1 MEIKKLSGLF
11 VGLAVAFLLGGGA
24 AGGQQPTKPGS
35 AKPASAMAAKG
46 APVSNAQSAESSLVT
61 RIRDTGFVQLKAE
74 SFNDL
79 TADQKMAAYWFSM
92 AAIAVNPIGYDQN
105 SAYGLREKHL
115 LEAILT
121 HSKGIDPVMLKKITD
136 YTMLFWGSQG
146 NHNSFNSKKFLPD
159 FTSAELS
166 AAASQALKNGAQLES
181 PVALAK
187 ELQTLEKPFFDP
199 NFEPM
204 LTVKNPP
211 NGQDP
216 LRASSVNYYSGVT
229 LKDLT
234 GFTEHYVLNSRV
246 VKRNGRVMEEVFRA
260 GTPDGKVPAGLYA
273 RELGRAIGALQQALP
288 YAPDSQKKVIN
299 DLIRYYQ
306 TGERSD
312 WIQCGIDWVQ
322 DKSNPDFSNG
332 FVEVYKDPRGLK
344 GAMQGFVSVVDT
356 SMSKL
361 MADFVANAGYF
372 EQRAPW
378 LDQYKNPNPKPP
390 VVNAVEMVV
399 ETADFN
405 VDTIGDNLP
414 NEDEIH
420 EKYGT
425 KSFVLTGSIRAFN
438 DATGHN
444 VSGEFSA
451 TPEIRDRAAK
461 YGDLSENLFTSM
473 HEVIG
478 HGSGILNP
486 KLTHDAAFYIK
497 EYYSTLEETRAD
509 LMALWNFWDP
519 KLIEMGA
526 MPSDE
531 VAKAAYD
538 GEATAALTQLHEVPT
553 DDTIEEDHR
562 RGTQLI
568 VNYIRDKTGAIQPVE
583 QNGKIYLVV
592 TDYAKM
598 RQGVGMLLAELM
610 RIKAEGD
617 YDAAKDLITK
627 YGIHFN
633 LAWRDQVV
641 ARYNKLDLP
650 TFWVGINP
658 DLELHK
664 GADGKPD
671 GVTISYPRDIVKQ
684 QLRYTKIAGE

>member
-1 MEIKKLSGLF
+1 MFGGVFGLMAALF
-11 VGLAVAFLLGGGA
+11 LAGGA
-24 AGGQQPTKPGS
+24 AIAQQP
-35 AKPASAMAAKG
+35 AKPSAARAMTSSGVQQAAQ
-46 APVSNAQSAESSLVT
+46 ASLVT
-61 RIRDTGFVQLKAE
+61 TVRDTGFVQLKAE

-79 TADQKMAAYWFSM
+79 TSDQKMDAYWLSM
-92 AAIAVNPIGYDQN
+92 AAIAVNPIGYAQN
-105 SAYGLREKHL
+105 SQYGLQEKHL

-121 HSKGIDPVMLKKITD
+121 HSKEIDPVVLKKITD
-136 YTMLFWGSQG
+136 YTMLFWGNQG
-146 NHNSFNSKKFLPD
+146 NHNEFTSKKFTPD
-159 FTSAELS
+159 FTSAELAT
-166 AAASQALKNGAQLES
+166 AAGLALKNGAQLES
-181 PVALAK
+181 QVALAK
-187 ELQTLEKPFFDP
+187 TLQTLEKPLFDAK
-199 NFEPM
+199 FEPM
-204 LTVKNPP
+204 LTDKNPA

-216 LRASSVNYYSGVT
+216 LVASSVNYYSGVT
-229 LKDLT
+229 LKDLV
-234 GFTEHYVLNSRV
+234 GFTERYTLNSRL
-246 VKRNGRVMEEVFRA
+246 VKRNGRVQEEVYRA
-260 GTPDGKVPAGLYA
+260 GTPDGKVPAGVYA
-273 RELGRAIGALQQALP
+273 RELGNAIKDLQQALP
-288 YAPDSQKKVIN
+288 YAPDAQKKTIN

-306 TGERSD
+306 TGERAD
-312 WIQCGIDWVQ
+312 WIQTGIDWVQ
-322 DKSNPDFSNG
+322 DKTNPDFSNG
-332 FVEVYKDPRGLK
+332 FVEVYKDPREMK
-344 GAMQGFVSVVDT
+344 GAMQGFVSVVDA

-361 MADFVANAGYF
+361 MNDFVVNAAYF

-390 VVNAVEMVV
+390 VVNAVEMLI

-405 VDTIGDNLP
+405 VSTIGDNLP
-414 NEDEIH
+414 NEQEIH

-425 KSFVLTGSIRAFN
+425 KSFVLTGTIRAFN
-438 DATGHN
+438 DATGSRS
-444 VSGEFSA
+444 SGEFSA
-451 TPEIRDRAAK
+451 TPEERDRAVK
-461 YGDLSENLFTSM
+461 YGDLAENLFTSM

-478 HGSGILNP
+478 HGSGVVSP
-486 KLTHDAAFYIK
+486 KLTHDPAFYIK

-531 VAKAAYD
+531 VAKTAYD
-538 GEATAALTQLHEVPT
+538 QEARAALAQLHEVPT
-553 DDTIEEDHR
+553 GDTIEEDHR

-568 VNYIRDKTGAIQPVE
+568 VNYIREKTGAIQPVE
-583 QNGKIYLVV
+583 QNGKVYLVV

-641 ARYNKLDLP
+641 KRFNSLDIP
-650 TFWVGINP
+650 NYWVGINP
-658 DLELHK
+658 DLDLHK
-664 GADGKPD
+664 GSDGKAD
-671 GVTISYPRDIVKQ
+671 GVTISYSRDIVKQ